1 MDLVW
6 DGDSYLECSVC
17 QDGINVFHWENS
29 LEEWVGWGTVS
40 STVLFAKFFKIFVI
54 RSVFSNCTAPPPL
67 PWQVGEMITKWGF
80 VMHSLI
86 IKKHFEKDGS
96 VECLLTVC
104 FSAECSPGQEIGNR
118 EHKNVIYRGG
128 LLSQSQKLPGQDGT
142 KDLSYHRN
150 LGPWIRF
157 STHHHKDQCFR
168 GSCTVY

>member
-1 MDLVW
+1 M
-6 DGDSYLECSVC
+6 
-17 QDGINVFHWENS
+17 
-29 LEEWVGWGTVS
+29 GWGTVS

-54 RSVFSNCTAPPPL
+54 RSVFSNCTAPPL

>member
-1 MDLVW
+1 MF
-6 DGDSYLECSVC
+6 STEK
-17 QDGINVFHWENS
+17 IHWKN
-29 LEEWVGWGTVS
+29 GWGGGLCLLPS
-40 STVLFAKFFKIFVI
+40 SSQSFS
-54 RSVFSNCTAPPPL
+54 RSLWYDQFSQTAQPPPL